1 MPSLDISEYVDSSH
15 GNLIEPP
22 IAHQSIELGDEPVT
36 SAPLNKLT
44 RIVRVVSDDDCL
56 ISIAVGASKPTQFL
70 RGGVAETRIVQPDT
84 GFIVSAL
91 AAEPNRLSAGPGGL
105 WSFGDLSHALALIAE
120 PAKAKQRLDAIAQ
133 AMAEAQ
139 ALIAQA
145 HKQVA
150 TSASAV
156 KSDQER
162 MQKEAAEHAAAI
174 AQAQRNFDEECE
186 RRSVALTAREARVSE
201 LESKLEAD
209 RQDLQAMHE
218 DLSSRARAFE
228 AATRPLSVSR
238 KSV

>member
-1 MPSLDISEYVDSSH
+1 
-15 GNLIEPP
+15 
-22 IAHQSIELGDEPVT
+22 
-36 SAPLNKLT
+36 
-44 RIVRVVSDDDCL
+44 L

-70 RGGVAETRIVQPDT
+70 RAGVAETRVVQPDSN
-84 GFIVSAL
+84 FLVSVK

-105 WSFGDLSHALALIAE
+105 WSFGDLSHALELIAN
-120 PAKAKQRLDAIAQ
+120 PAAAKKRLDAIAQ

-150 TSASAV
+150 SSAATV

-174 AQAQRNFDEECE
+174 VRAQRNFDEECE
-186 RRSVALTAREARVSE
+186 RRANALRARETRLSE
-201 LESKLEAD
+201 QESKLEAD
-209 RQDLQAMHE
+209 RAELQALHE
-218 DLSSRARAFE
+218 DLSQRARAFE
-228 AATRPLSVSR
+228 AATRPLSTSR

>member
-1 MPSLDISEYVDSSH
+1 MGKLDISEYVDSSH
-15 GNLIEPP
+15 ANLIEPP

-44 RIVRVVSDDDCL
+44 RIVRVVSEDDCL

-70 RGGVAETRIVQPDT
+70 RAGAPETRVVQPDT
-84 GFIVSAL
+84 GFIVSAA

-105 WSFGDLSHALALIAE
+105 WSFGDLSHAVALIAE
-120 PAKAKQRLDAIAQ
+120 PAAAKKRLDAIAQ

-150 TSASAV
+150 TSAATT
-156 KSDQER
+156 KADQEQR
-162 MQKEAAEHAAAI
+162 QKEAAEHAEAI
-174 AQAQRNFDEECE
+174 AAAQRQFDEECE
-186 RRSVALTAREARVSE
+186 RRANALRARETRLSE
-201 LESKLEAD
+201 QESKLEAD
-209 RQDLQAMHE
+209 RAELDAMHE

-228 AATRPLSVSR
+228 AATRPLHVGR
-238 KSV
+238 KPA